1 MFWGCH
7 EHVLDEKGRTSLP
20 KEFRDLL
27 TRSSES
33 PWLTLRSRCLAIY
46 PAEKFDKIR
55 QRLSDDVL
63 NDAAESL
70 ERLIIGHATP
80 CSVDRAGR
88 ILIPPTLRRLAR
100 IEREIVFMGLTDRVE
115 IWDRA
120 RYEAEIENTQEHEA
134 ENSRFLRGA
143 TR

>member
-27 TRSSES
+27 TRGSDL
-33 PWLTLRSRCLAIY
+33 PWLTARSRCLAIY
-46 PAEKFDKIR
+46 PAEKFDAIR
-55 QRLSDDVL
+55 ARLSADVL
-63 NDAAESL
+63 NDSAEAL

-88 ILIPPTLRRLAR
+88 ILIPPTLRRRALL
-100 IEREIVFMGLTDRVE
+100 EREIVFLGLTDRVE

-120 RYEAEIENTQEHEA
+120 RYEASISQTQENYAQH
-134 ENSRFLRGA
+134 SRLLRGV
-143 TR
+143 TK

>member
-33 PWLTLRSRCLAIY
+33 PWLTARSRCLAIY
-46 PAEKFDKIR
+46 PADKFDKLR
-55 QRLSDDVL
+55 QRLSEDVL

-88 ILIPPTLRRLAR
+88 TLIPRMLRRRAQL
-100 IEREIVFMGLTDRVE
+100 ERDITFLGLTDRVE

-120 RYEAEIENTQEHEA
+120 RYETEIANTQANEA